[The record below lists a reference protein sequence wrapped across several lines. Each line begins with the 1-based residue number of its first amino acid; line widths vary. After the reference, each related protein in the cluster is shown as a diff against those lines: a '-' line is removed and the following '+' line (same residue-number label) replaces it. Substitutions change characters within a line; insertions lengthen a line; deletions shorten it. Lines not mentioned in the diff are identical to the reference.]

1 MAGRVD
7 GKVAILTGSA
17 GTLGSETARLLAR
30 EGARLVLN
38 DVASRVEAL
47 ADEIRAAGG
56 DAVAHVGS
64 VDNADDVAAMVAL
77 ASERYGRLDA
87 LWNNAGPVSNE
98 FVFKDSHVLDMTL
111 DYFMDTFRG
120 HVGAAFL
127 CSKAAI
133 PLMIRGGGGSIINTS
148 SSAAFAGDL
157 VLHAYSVAKMGMITL
172 AQSIATAYGA
182 QNIRCNAIAPGLVPG
197 RSSGVMSEGA
207 IRVVQESQ
215 MLDRTGEPID
225 IANAVLFLAS
235 DESRWFTGQ
244 VMAVDGGLTGHQ
256 PTLATRRGLAGGG
269 MQDAD
274 RGG

>member
-1 MAGRVD
+1 MAGRVE

-17 GTLGSETARLLAR
+17 GTLGTETARLLAR

-38 DVASRVEAL
+38 DIAGRVETL
-47 ADEIRAAGG
+47 AEEIRDGG
-56 DAVAHVGS
+56 GEAVAHVGS
-64 VDNADDVAAMVAL
+64 VDDADDVAAMVAL
-77 ASERYGRLDA
+77 ATDRFGGLDV
-87 LWNNAGPVSNE
+87 LWNNAGPVSND
-98 FVFKDSHVLDMTL
+98 FVFRDSHVLDMTL
-111 DYFMDTFRG
+111 DHFLATFRG

-133 PLMIRGGGGSIINTS
+133 PEMIRSGGGSIINTS

-172 AQSIATAYGA
+172 AQSIATAYGPH
-182 QNIRCNAIAPGLVPG
+182 NIRCNAIAPGLVPG

-256 PTLATRRGLAGGG
+256 PTLATRRGLAAGG
-269 MQDAD
+269 MRDGS
-274 RGG
+274 RG